1 MKIKKYL
8 KIILIIFIFFVL
20 FFSANFIAHATED
33 YAEKT
38 GETCLYCHQE
48 SIGGTLNTTGY
59 AYIRN
64 GYQYPIP
71 ERVIKKVKLL
81 KSPFY
86 KALRFIIGYIHLLAA
101 IIFFGAIFYIHIFI
115 KPTEIKGGIPRAERI
130 LGVTCMIIL
139 ALTGSFLTWMRIDK
153 FNQFFNNTF
162 GFMLFIKI
170 ILFIIMIMIGIT
182 AITIIHHKMQKETRI
197 YKDLVGSPKE
207 ITIDNLSNF
216 DGLGGNLAYFVYKN
230 KVYDVSDSPKWKDGR
245 HFGRHTAGSDLTES
259 LKDAPHGEEVLE
271 KVKFISKLLQ
281 QKGEV
286 KKKLI
291 PVRKVFVV
299 MAYINLI
306 IIFLIIFCISVWRF
320 DFPIKFIP

>member
-1 MKIKKYL
+1 
-8 KIILIIFIFFVL
+8 
-20 FFSANFIAHATED
+20 
-33 YAEKT
+33 
-38 GETCLYCHQE
+38 
-48 SIGGTLNTTGY
+48 
-59 AYIRN
+59 
-64 GYQYPIP
+64 
-71 ERVIKKVKLL
+71 
-81 KSPFY
+81 
-86 KALRFIIGYIHLLAA
+86 
-101 IIFFGAIFYIHIFI
+101 
-115 KPTEIKGGIPRAERI
+115 
-130 LGVTCMIIL
+130 
-139 ALTGSFLTWMRIDK
+139 
-153 FNQFFNNTF
+153 
-162 GFMLFIKI
+162 
-170 ILFIIMIMIGIT
+170 
-182 AITIIHHKMQKETRI
+182 MQKETRI